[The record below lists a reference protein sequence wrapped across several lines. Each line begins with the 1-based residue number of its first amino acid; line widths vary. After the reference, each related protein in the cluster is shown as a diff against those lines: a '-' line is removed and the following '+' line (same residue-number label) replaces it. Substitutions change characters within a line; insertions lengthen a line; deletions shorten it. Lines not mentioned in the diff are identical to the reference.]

1 MASHPIGLRQEARS
15 GCLLIDCVDDHGTR
29 SHSYPASELLL
40 TGPTAPR
47 NLADAI
53 HFLGAL
59 HGQYPSLVELVAART
74 IDPPSRT
81 WLAEAGDE
89 FSRERAFLARLSV
102 EAGPIP
108 PTPGSGSE
116 TAIAATR
123 HALGTLAKSERR
135 GCSLGAALAVAA
147 DWAAIRTVLDAAAKR
162 FGVIPP
168 PRSGDHRAAIVTL
181 VESVAGDPAMSR
193 AMRFGAEQ
201 VALQHRG
208 LWDLLQAR
216 AQARIAA

>member
-15 GCLLIDCVDDHGTR
+15 GCLLIDCVDDHGSR
-29 SHSYPASELLL
+29 SHPYPTSELLL
-40 TGPTAPR
+40 TSPTSPR

-53 HFLGAL
+53 HFLCAL

-74 IDPPSRT
+74 IDPPSRA
-81 WLAEAGDE
+81 WLAEAADE
-89 FSRERAFLARLSV
+89 FSRERAFLARLAV

-116 TAIAATR
+116 AAIAAAR

-147 DWAAIRTVLDAAAKR
+147 DWAVIRTVLDAAAER
-162 FGVIPP
+162 FQVTPP
-168 PRSGDHRAAIVTL
+168 PRAGDHRKAIVKL
-181 VESVAGDPAMSR
+181 VEGIAGDPAMSR

-208 LWDLLQAR
+208 LWEVLQAR

>member
-15 GCLLIDCVDDHGTR
+15 GCLLIDCVDDHGSR
-29 SHSYPASELLL
+29 SHAYPTSDLLL
-40 TGPTAPR
+40 TSPTSPR

-53 HFLGAL
+53 HFLCAV

-74 IDPPSRT
+74 IDPPSRA

-116 TAIAATR
+116 AAIAATR
-123 HALGTLAKSERR
+123 HALATLAKSERR

-147 DWAAIRTVLDAAAKR
+147 DWVVVRTVLDTAAER
-162 FGVIPP
+162 LGVTPP
-168 PRSGDHRAAIVTL
+168 PRSGDHRAAIVAL
-181 VESVAGDPAMSR
+181 VEGSASDPAMGR

>member
-15 GCLLIDCVDDHGTR
+15 GCLLLDCVDDHGSR
-29 SHSYPASELLL
+29 SHAYPASELLL
-40 TGPTAPR
+40 ASPTAPH

-53 HFLGAL
+53 HFLCAL

-74 IDPPSRT
+74 IDPPSRA
-81 WLAEAGDE
+81 WLAEAGDS
-89 FSRERAFLARLSV
+89 FSRERAFLARLAV

-108 PTPGSGSE
+108 PTRGSGSE
-116 TAIAATR
+116 AAIAATR
-123 HALGTLAKSERR
+123 HALATLAKSERR
-135 GCSLGAALAVAA
+135 GCSVGAALAVAA
-147 DWAAIRTVLDAAAKR
+147 DWAVIRTVLDTAADR
-162 FGVIPP
+162 FGVTPP
-168 PRSGDHRAAIVTL
+168 PRAGDHRAAIAGL
-181 VESVAGDPAMSR
+181 VETAAADPAMSR

>member
-15 GCLLIDCVDDHGTR
+15 GCLLIDCVDDHGSR
-29 SHSYPASELLL
+29 SHAYPTSELLL
-40 TGPTAPR
+40 ASPTSPR

-74 IDPPSRT
+74 IDPPSRA

-89 FSRERAFLARLSV
+89 FSRERAFLARLAV

-116 TAIAATR
+116 AAIAAAR
-123 HALGTLAKSERR
+123 HALATLAKSERR
-135 GCSLGAALAVAA
+135 GCSLGAALAAAA
-147 DWAAIRTVLDAAAKR
+147 DWAAIRTVLETAAAR
-162 FGVIPP
+162 FGVMPP
-168 PRSGDHRAAIVTL
+168 PRTGDNRGAIVAL
-181 VESVAGDPAMSR
+181 FEGAAGDPAMSR

>member
-15 GCLLIDCVDDHGTR
+15 GCLLIDCVDDHGSR
-29 SHSYPASELLL
+29 SHAYPTSDLLL
-40 TGPTAPR
+40 TSPTSPR

-53 HFLGAL
+53 HFLCAV

-74 IDPPSRT
+74 IDPPSRA

-116 TAIAATR
+116 AAIAATR
-123 HALGTLAKSERR
+123 HALATLAKSERR

-147 DWAAIRTVLDAAAKR
+147 DWVVVRTVLETAAER
-162 FGVIPP
+162 LGVTPP
-168 PRSGDHRAAIVTL
+168 PRAGDHRAAIVAL
-181 VESVAGDPAMSR
+181 VEGSADDPAMSR

-208 LWDLLQAR
+208 LWDLLGAR
-216 AQARIAA
+216 AQARSAA

>member
-15 GCLLIDCVDDHGTR
+15 GCLLLDCVDGHGSR
-29 SHSYPASELLL
+29 SHAYPKSELLL
-40 TGPTAPR
+40 ASPTAAR

-53 HFLGAL
+53 HFLCAL

-74 IDPPSRT
+74 VDPPSRA
-81 WLAEAGDE
+81 WLSEAGDA
-89 FSRERAFLARLSV
+89 FARERAFLARLTV
-102 EAGPIP
+102 EAGPMP
-108 PTPGSGSE
+108 PTPGGGAE
-116 TAIAATR
+116 AAIAAQR
-123 HALGTLAKSERR
+123 HALATLAKSERR

-147 DWAAIRTVLDAAAKR
+147 DWAVIRNVLAAAAER
-162 FGVIPP
+162 FGATLP
-168 PRSGDHRAAIVTL
+168 PRSGDDRPIIAEL
-181 VESVAGDPAMSR
+181 VEKAGADPAASR

-216 AQARIAA
+216 AQARIAV

>member
-15 GCLLIDCVDDHGTR
+15 GCLLIDCVDDHGSR
-29 SHSYPASELLL
+29 SHAYPTSELLL
-40 TGPTAPR
+40 ASPTAPR

-74 IDPPSRT
+74 IDPPSRA

-89 FSRERAFLARLSV
+89 FSRERAFLARLAV

-108 PTPGSGSE
+108 PTPGSGGE
-116 TAIAATR
+116 AAIAAAR
-123 HALGTLAKSERR
+123 HALATLAKSERR
-135 GCSLGAALAVAA
+135 GCSLGAALAAAA
-147 DWAAIRTVLDAAAKR
+147 DWSVIRSVLETAAAR
-162 FGVIPP
+162 FGVMPP
-168 PRSGDHRAAIVTL
+168 PRSADHRAAIIAL
-181 VESVAGDPAMSR
+181 VEGAAGDPAMSR

>member
-1 MASHPIGLRQEARS
+1 MASNPVGLKFDGRS
-15 GCLLIDCVDDHGTR
+15 GCQLLECVDAHGSR
-29 SHSYPASELLL
+29 SHVYPTSELLL
-40 TGPTAPR
+40 TSPTAPR

-74 IDPPSRT
+74 IDPPSRA

-89 FSRERAFLARLSV
+89 FSRERAFLARLAV
-102 EAGPIP
+102 EAGPVP
-108 PTPGSGSE
+108 ATPGAGAE
-116 TAIAATR
+116 AAIAATR
-123 HALGTLAKSERR
+123 HALATLAKSERR

-147 DWAAIRTVLDAAAKR
+147 DWAVIRTVLDTAAER
-162 FGVIPP
+162 FSVTPP
-168 PRSGDHRAAIVTL
+168 PRVGDHRGPIAEL
-181 VESVAGDPAMSR
+181 VEAATADPAMSR

-208 LWDLLQAR
+208 LWDLLHAR